1 MTKTNNNLVEKN
13 NSPFVR
19 LKKKKLR
26 IIMQLLYYFKGRI
39 DHKLLEDSVLISANS
54 GRNSCREGF
63 TEEVIVEA
71 GLVH

>member
-1 MTKTNNNLVEKN
+1 
-13 NSPFVR
+13 
-19 LKKKKLR
+19 
-26 IIMQLLYYFKGRI
+26 MQLLYYFKGRI

-63 TEEVIVEA
+63 TEEVTVEA